1 MIGVLVVAVSIYSVR
16 DDLVDD
22 KLVESV
28 LFGVFA
34 VIRMILMVVFLIFL

>member
-16 DDLVDD
+16 DDLVDE